1 MEKRKNT
8 MINYVS
14 GNEYTGQNYNTLAAL
29 GYSDDDAFVTF
40 KQAIKIDGISGK
52 ALKGIKKAAT
62 LVRYSKHN
70 TEIDETGK
78 EVTKPIYFSVFD
90 IKEVLSRRA
99 S

>member
-1 MEKRKNT
+1 

-29 GYSDDDAFVTF
+29 GFDDDDAFVTF
-40 KQAIKIDGISGK
+40 KQAISLPGISGK

-62 LVRYSKHN
+62 LVRFSKN
-70 TEIDETGK
+70 QTELDENGK
-78 EVTKPIYFSVFD
+78 AVSKPIYFSVFD
-90 IKEVLSRRA
+90 VKEVLSRRA